1 MKNNVLRKLLILC
14 MGGGYRHYLLGA
26 GRYGNGGYGRER
38 QGIHGWHC
46 VGGKRTADGCRWERP
61 GQ

>member
-14 MGGGYRHYLLGA
+14 MGGYRHYLLGA

-46 VGGKRTADGCRWERP
+46 VGEKRTADGCRWGRP